1 MDIKFKYAIIF
12 SASDEADVHDAAIY
26 FDKIGYNSH
35 LDSHNGILVA
45 PDKTPVEIVIE
56 FQKYMET
63 KEKTHEILSARLIRF
78 YDEGDLLNAK
88 LDYTINNS

>member
-26 FDKIGYNSH
+26 FGKKGYESH

-56 FQKYMET
+56 FQKYIES
-63 KEKTHEILSARLIRF
+63 KENTYEILSARLIRF

-88 LDYTINNS
+88 LDYTIKK